1 MNDLKATLAALVAK
15 HGMAAVLAEARN
27 LLSDEADE
35 LMEMENE
42 ADERTARRIDAVAS
56 QVLQAAAA
64 YDLVCC
70 EV

>member
-1 MNDLKATLAALVAK
+1 MSELKTALADLVAK
-15 HGMAAVLAEARN
+15 HGMAAVLATTRN

-42 ADERTARRIDAVAS
+42 TDERTARKIDAVAC